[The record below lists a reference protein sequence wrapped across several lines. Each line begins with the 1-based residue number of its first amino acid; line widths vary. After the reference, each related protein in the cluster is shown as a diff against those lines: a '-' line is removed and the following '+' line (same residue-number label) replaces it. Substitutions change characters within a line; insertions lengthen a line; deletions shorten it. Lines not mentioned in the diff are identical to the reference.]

1 MTHDYYDYSSD
12 DEVIEFRRR
21 NDEARR
27 VRQKARQQIFDEPQ
41 EVDTRQVRQL
51 ARDVRA
57 RVYDDYSEAAHK
69 SRQQDRKTLEY
80 IDAILNQTNP
90 SYGTY
95 RKSTTPL
102 PIRPKHRKNRRGS
115 QSDYYIVAETN
126 SSGNEDEYHVHV
138 EPRQPVIQ
146 PSETARQ
153 RVRRIEARLDGILD
167 YELPSA
173 DNFRSMRHS
182 LREINDK
189 MATHK
194 LLLDRRANY
203 EAEDDSRNVTE
214 RINQKYRELEERMP
228 CLSLAERSRNRL
240 HGTGFDPTLIP
251 GYVTG
256 LSVTNSEQTAELRG
270 RIRTLLCRTRRTA
283 GSEDKHTSLARRRR
297 EITVK

>member
-41 EVDTRQVRQL
+41 EVDTKQVRQL

-80 IDAILNQTNP
+80 IDAVLNQTNP
-90 SYGTY
+90 SYGAY

-102 PIRPKHRKNRRGS
+102 PVRTKHRKNRRGS

-126 SSGNEDEYHVHV
+126 SSGNEDEYHVHM

-194 LLLDRRANY
+194 LLLDRRTNY
-203 EAEDDSRNVTE
+203 ELPSA
-214 RINQKYRELEERMP
+214 
-228 CLSLAERSRNRL
+228 AERSRNRL
-240 HGTGFDPTLIP
+240 HGTGFDPALIP